1 MAVFCQSLFAECYNL
16 AILYAKK
23 GKPVSIDKKLE
34 SLVGV
39 WKGTNRLHVPWM
51 PEERLK
57 ESDSTATVHSKMN
70 GQFLS
75 VEYTWSFEG
84 EPQEGILILGCDPR
98 SDAVQ
103 AVWTDS
109 WHSKDVLM
117 LCNGSI
123 DAEGNI
129 SVLGQYAVPEH
140 PDWGWRTEIIRSSDS
155 FRFNMYNVSPEGTEE
170 IAVETDF
177 RRV

>member
-1 MAVFCQSLFAECYNL
+1 MSTGRNL
-16 AILYAKK
+16 
-23 GKPVSIDKKLE
+23 SD
-34 SLVGV
+34 LVGT
-39 WKGTNRLHVPWM
+39 WKGTNRLHAPWL
-51 PEERLK
+51 PEKLK
-57 ESDSTATVHSKMN
+57 ESESTATVSSKMN

-84 EPQEGILILGCDPR
+84 DPQEGLLIIGCDPK

-117 LCNGSI
+117 LCNGNVAA
-123 DAEGNI
+123 DGAI
-129 SVLGQYAVPEH
+129 SVTGHYAVPEH
-140 PDWGWRTEIIRSSDS
+140 PDWGWRTEIIPNADG
-155 FRFNMYNVSPEGTEE
+155 FRYAMHNVSPEGVEE

-177 RRV
+177 ARA

>member
-1 MAVFCQSLFAECYNL
+1 MSV
-16 AILYAKK
+16 
-23 GKPVSIDKKLE
+23 DRKLTD
-34 SLVGV
+34 LVGD

-51 PEERLK
+51 PEPLK
-57 ESDSTATVHSKMN
+57 ESESRATVRSKMN

-75 VEYTWSFEG
+75 VEYTWAFEG
-84 EPQEGILILGCDPR
+84 EPHEGMLILGCDPK

-117 LCNGSI
+117 LCNGSRTS
-123 DAEGNI
+123 DGRI
-129 SVLGQYAVPEH
+129 SVTGQYSVPDH
-140 PDWGWRTEIIRSSDS
+140 PDWSWRTEIVPQGEK
-155 FRFNMYNVSPEGTEE
+155 FRYAMYNISPEGEEE

-177 RRV
+177 ERL